1 MHILIVDDD
10 EKIGASLAW
19 LLEEDDHRV
28 TVCTNGLQALS
39 CLEEHL
45 FHVAFLDVMM
55 PEMGGLEVLE
65 KVLEQQP
72 DVTAFMISGHADVSI
87 AVQATKLGA
96 YDFLEKPLNPEKVR
110 LEMKKLIEQ
119 NRVRQ
124 ENDQLRLRMG
134 WDTDLVGSSDAM
146 AEVRAQIERAAPS
159 DGRIL
164 IMGENGTGKE
174 LVARAIHQ
182 KSTRH
187 NNPFVQLNCA
197 AIPRELIESELFGY
211 EKGAF
216 TGAHKRKPGLI
227 DQAEKGTLLLDEV
240 GDMAPET
247 QAKLLRVLQE
257 NEYYRLGG
265 TKPQRFDVRIISAT
279 NKDLEHAI
287 QKGAFRQ
294 DLYYRLNVIP
304 ITVPP
309 LRSRVEDI
317 PDLTF
322 HFLRLVGQ
330 KYGKKEK
337 HLTPTALQ
345 RLSVYHWPGNVR
357 ELANAIERLVIMT
370 PGDMIDLSD
379 VQAVLEGHPS
389 TTHSATSLSLT
400 EDRSLKDRVQDYE
413 KKVLQDAY
421 DRYGGNVSRMAQK
434 LQTDRAN
441 LHRKLQRYGI
451 KT

>member
-10 EKIGASLAW
+10 QKIGESLAW

-28 TVCTNGLQALS
+28 TVCTSGPQALS
-39 CLEEHL
+39 CLTEHL

-55 PEMGGLEVLE
+55 PEMGGLEVL
-65 KVLEQQP
+65 KKLLEQQP
-72 DVTAFMISGHADVSI
+72 DVKVFMISGHADVSI

-119 NRVRQ
+119 HRVRH

-146 AEVRAQIERAAPS
+146 SEVRAQIERAAPS

-164 IMGENGTGKE
+164 VVGENGTGKE

-182 KSTRH
+182 QSARH
-187 NNPFVQLNCA
+187 NRPFVQLNCA

-257 NEYYRLGG
+257 NEYYRVGG

-279 NKDLEHAI
+279 NKNLEHVI
-287 QKGAFRQ
+287 QKGSFRQ

-304 ITVPP
+304 IAVPP

-317 PDLTF
+317 PNLAS

-337 HLTPTALQ
+337 QLTPAAIQ
-345 RLSVYHWPGNVR
+345 RLSAYNWPGNVR

-370 PGDMIDLSD
+370 PGDTIDLSD
-379 VQAVLEGHPS
+379 VQSVLGADPAGTNSE
-389 TTHSATSLSLT
+389 TTTSLL
-400 EDRSLKDRVQDYE
+400 EDASLKDLVKEYE

-421 DRYGGNVSRMAQK
+421 NRYGGNVSRMAQK

-441 LHRKLQRYGI
+441 LHRKLLRYGI